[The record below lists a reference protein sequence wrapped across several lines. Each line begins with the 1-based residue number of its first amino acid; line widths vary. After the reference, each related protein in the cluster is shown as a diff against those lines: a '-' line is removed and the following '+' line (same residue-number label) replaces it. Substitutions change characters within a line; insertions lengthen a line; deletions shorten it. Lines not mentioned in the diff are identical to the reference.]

1 MINYPWMVIC
11 TTKMFKQTLI
21 LTHSVLG
28 RRDRYPQT
36 ARSAGTEHVGLLTAA
51 GAAANAT

>member
-1 MINYPWMVIC
+1 
-11 TTKMFKQTLI
+11 MFKQTLI